1 MDNSAVLFISSDK
14 IIFVFVLH
22 HGIHRQLNDNDTTMA
37 EADLPITWTFPKEG
51 LDYFT
56 VTRPQT
62 GVS

>member
-14 IIFVFVLH
+14 IIFVFVL

-51 LDYFT
+51 LDYFMT
-56 VTRPQT
+56 TPQT